1 MISVLFHPLLISICL
16 VSIIRIYLLGMAMA
30 SPDKDFTFDSVSNA
44 FWSCVETNG
53 SVCVACFMTM
63 KPLLARLFPNL
74 ILGGGGE
81 ERRNHWAVARSD
93 GGGGRPPTIGT
104 RPMRQLPVVVGAPP
118 SLTAS
123 LGYEA
128 LDE

>member
-1 MISVLFHPLLISICL
+1 MTT
-16 VSIIRIYLLGMAMA
+16 A
-30 SPDKDFTFDSVSNA
+30 SQDMDFTFDSVSNA

-74 ILGGGGE
+74 IMGE
-81 ERRNHWAVARSD
+81 ERRNHWAVDRSN
-93 GGGGRPPTIGT
+93 GGRLPTIGT
-104 RPMRQLPVVVGAPP
+104 RPMRQLPVVGALS

-128 LDE
+128 LEEQSP